1 MGSSRGGLLAIN
13 RGGGGA
19 DSLPAHAEDGGSWW
33 EQVEELELD
42 HQHLRKL
49 HGLERLASL
58 RRASFCNNELA
69 RIEGLESCQLLEELS
84 LEDNRLT
91 KLENVSTLLLTLTLT
106 LTLTL
111 ALTRPLARTPTL
123 TR

>member
-1 MGSSRGGLLAIN
+1 MTPQPRDAPRDGDGGEAASRGGAPLLAIN
-13 RGGGGA
+13 GGAGGGGVDA
-19 DSLPAHAEDGGSWW
+19 VHAEDESWW

-69 RIEGLESCQLLEELS
+69 RIEGLENCQV
-84 LEDNRLT
+84 LT
-91 KLENVSTLLLTLTLT
+91 THY
-106 LTLTL
+106 
-111 ALTRPLARTPTL
+111 
-123 TR
+123 